1 MLYSVSEVATKSFIE
16 GFSKDKLA
24 KLAQDDEILDF
35 KNYSANCASPKDEIE
50 SDESDK
56 SFFEKMI
63 DFFKGLFSK
72 EDDTQETQVEVTEP
86 TQNTEETTPT
96 SEPYVDPTRTTF
108 LDTDSNVINGEI
120 DEIFSQGKLGDCQ
133 YLSALLSLTNT
144 QEGRDIIKNT
154 ISINK
159 NEAGEIISYDV
170 TFKGV
175 NKTYSYTPDEVKNN
189 ENGVF
194 AETKYFSDEELRMM
208 GYTEEEIANMSEE
221 ERYFETVTFGR
232 ASDFSEGDSDVLL
245 LEMALKDCLND
256 PDNSLIQQY
265 YKYDESDKLWG
276 VPYEIIALLLT
287 GKQVN
292 THDSLELRANDILM
306 KSALK
311 YSNEFMTVTDG
322 QTLDVNGNKI
332 NIEAGVLYTAE
343 NYDVNNSGQVT
354 LIHPQT
360 NERITVNIDQL
371 ANDIE
376 FCGPGMNVKQASVE
390 EILGNIN
397 NKTAVMYGFNQQ
409 STGEVE
415 VADVNGK
422 THTIVDYHAYSVAAA
437 DENTI
442 TLINPH
448 DTSVKITIT
457 WDEWQ
462 KISDGK
468 FYSLDLA

>member
-175 NKTYSYTPDEVKNN
+175 NKTYSYTPDEVK
-189 ENGVF
+189 
-194 AETKYFSDEELRMM
+194 K
-208 GYTEEEIANMSEE
+208 
-221 ERYFETVTFGR
+221 
-232 ASDFSEGDSDVLL
+232 
-245 LEMALKDCLND
+245 
-256 PDNSLIQQY
+256 
-265 YKYDESDKLWG
+265 
-276 VPYEIIALLLT
+276 
-287 GKQVN
+287 
-292 THDSLELRANDILM
+292 
-306 KSALK
+306 
-311 YSNEFMTVTDG
+311 
-322 QTLDVNGNKI
+322 
-332 NIEAGVLYTAE
+332 
-343 NYDVNNSGQVT
+343 
-354 LIHPQT
+354 
-360 NERITVNIDQL
+360 
-371 ANDIE
+371 
-376 FCGPGMNVKQASVE
+376 
-390 EILGNIN
+390 
-397 NKTAVMYGFNQQ
+397 
-409 STGEVE
+409 
-415 VADVNGK
+415 
-422 THTIVDYHAYSVAAA
+422 
-437 DENTI
+437 
-442 TLINPH
+442 
-448 DTSVKITIT
+448 
-457 WDEWQ
+457 
-462 KISDGK
+462 
-468 FYSLDLA
+468 